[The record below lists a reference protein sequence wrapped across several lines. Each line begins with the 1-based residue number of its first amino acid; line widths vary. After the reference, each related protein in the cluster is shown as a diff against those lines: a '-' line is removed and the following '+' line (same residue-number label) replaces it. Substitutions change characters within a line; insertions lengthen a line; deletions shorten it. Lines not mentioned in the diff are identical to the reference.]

1 MKKPVKSSLPP
12 ILIKVQ
18 AEIETSLTFLNIWVD
33 EKKARGEAF
42 PMINFGDLTPD
53 FLEMALSEHWLKT
66 HKVATHLVLGAG
78 LALQLPELLERFG
91 SAGSLEPNLTAFNLG
106 FCGKLYSMDVFAEC
120 ESHKIP
126 DNLMYLGTPG
136 VGVQGHFY
144 FVEGAYKEELVPDLN
159 LTLSEKVQWVRSS
172 KVGHRPDFN
181 IQGTTTGRISCEESA
196 NA

>member
-12 ILIKVQ
+12 ILVKVQ

-42 PMINFGDLTPD
+42 PMINFEDITPD

-66 HKVATHLVLGAG
+66 HKVATHLVVGAG

-106 FCGKLYSMDVFAEC
+106 FCGKLYSMDVFAEG

-136 VGVQGHFY
+136 AGVQGHFY
-144 FVEGAYKEELVPDLN
+144 FVEEVHKEFVPDLN
-159 LTLSEKVQWVRSS
+159 LTLSEKIQWVRSRS
-172 KVGHRPDFN
+172 RLRDLN
-181 IQGTTTGRISCEESA
+181 IQGTTTGRISCKESA